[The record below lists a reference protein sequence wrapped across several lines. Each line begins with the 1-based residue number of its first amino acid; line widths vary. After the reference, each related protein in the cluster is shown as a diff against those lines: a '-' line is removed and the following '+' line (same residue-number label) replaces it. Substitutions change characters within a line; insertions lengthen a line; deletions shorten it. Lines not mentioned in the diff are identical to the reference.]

1 MCLPTLSVTLG
12 VTSFVLTRTCDTKK
26 LVLEVIL
33 KDLLCIS
40 GKLYRGVDAAFL
52 LLKQSHLN
60 FDAALPSMYICE
72 PMFSLLAIVH
82 VYLGDFL
89 FALSEADRLPY
100 RPLVSSVTPETL

>member
-40 GKLYRGVDAAFL
+40 GKLYRGV
-52 LLKQSHLN
+52 
-60 FDAALPSMYICE
+60 DAALPSMYICE